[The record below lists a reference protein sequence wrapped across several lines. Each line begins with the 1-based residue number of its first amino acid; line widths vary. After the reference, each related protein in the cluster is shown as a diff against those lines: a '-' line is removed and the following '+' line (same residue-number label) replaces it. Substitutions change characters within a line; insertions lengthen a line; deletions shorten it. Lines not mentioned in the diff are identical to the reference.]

1 MDPQTTDEPKAPDM
15 PKAPDV
21 LTKAALERLKRA
33 TDNRDPNGYTAVN
46 AGDVL
51 AVGASLKGD
60 KKTGVV
66 DALMKGATGA
76 GPNAEVFQ
84 RTEHLLHMLEQAG

>member
-1 MDPQTTDEPKAPDM
+1 MDPQTTDEPKPPDA

-33 TDNRDPNGYTAVN
+33 TDNRDPNGFTPIN
-46 AGDVL
+46 AGDVI
-51 AVGASLKGD
+51 AVGATLKGD

-66 DALMKGATGA
+66 DALMKGAIGA

-84 RTEHLLHMLEQAG
+84 KTEHLLHLIEQTG